1 MWFTYK
7 SSFGSPYTT
16 SFIYAGG
23 SAVQPLPWDIRLK
36 IAIGAARGLAFLH
49 TSDKQVIYRDFKA
62 SNILLDGVNF
72 YWKMNNY
79 QTTRDTLRNDILQLS
94 LTHWLLYHLFILFTF
109 PNLCSPIFPFVN
121 PPLTIDPPCHGIKQ
135 FKKFPGH
142 KKNLSQIN
150 FELV

>member
-7 SSFGSPYTT
+7 SSFSSPYTT

-49 TSDKQVIYRDFKA
+49 TCDEQIIYGDLKA

-72 YWKMNNY
+72 YWKVNNY
-79 QTTRDTLRNDILQLS
+79 QTKRDTLRNDILLLS
-94 LTHWLLYHLFILFTF
+94 LANWLLYHLFILFTF
-109 PNLCSPIFPFVN
+109 PTFMHTHFPFVN
-121 PPLTIDPPCHGIKQ
+121 PRLKMDPPRHGIKK
-135 FKKFPGH
+135 FKNSLVTKRISH
-142 KKNLSQIN
+142 K
-150 FELV
+150 